1 MNNLIEVLRYTI
13 PSVVVFLTAY
23 FLFKE
28 FLRIDKNRR
37 NQELIAERIRI
48 SLPIRLQAYER
59 IILFLERISPGNL
72 VMRLHKPELT
82 AKEFHRLL
90 VQTIRDEYTH
100 NLSQQLYVSSVAWDK
115 VKNAKEEMIRQ
126 INTSV
131 SQMDDKASATDLSN
145 KLLEMSVEKLATK
158 KALDYLKGEAAKVF

>member
-1 MNNLIEVLRYTI
+1 MNNVIEVIRYTI
-13 PSVVVFLTAY
+13 PSVVVFFTAY
-23 FLFKE
+23 FLLKE
-28 FLRIDKNRR
+28 FLKIDKGRHI
-37 NQELIAERIRI
+37 QELMAERMRI

-59 IILFLERISPGNL
+59 IVLFLERISPGNL

-82 AKEFHRLL
+82 AKDFHRLL

-100 NLSQQLYVSSVAWDK
+100 NLSQQLYVSTAAWEK

-131 SQMDDKASATDLSN
+131 AQMDDKASATDLSN
-145 KLLEMSVEKLATK
+145 KLLNMSVEKLATK